1 MGNKEAEAE
10 RGNPMGNQFR
20 EAEETFGRLRA
31 LFNERRIS
39 QREFIDTLKQLRIKD
54 EDGKFWMIGA
64 QTGKW
69 YFFDGDDWVQAKP
82 PSQHERK
89 AICIYCGFENDLET
103 ETCVRCGSRKKEDAG
118 QRLCPRCGAKLE
130 DPDVA
135 CPACTGDA
143 GAAQSTSSV
152 PSARKSAIAEGQE
165 MTIRSFHGVSFF
177 WFFGVLGVFAGM
189 LLGLLVGVT
198 GFFPG
203 LVAALPG
210 FFADIQGKLLGGIVF
225 TVAGGFFGF
234 IVGGPAGFAAA
245 AAANGVLSLVGGI
258 KVLAVRAP
266 GQREDKD
273 RP

>member
-1 MGNKEAEAE
+1 MRHKEAEVE
-10 RGNPMGNQFR
+10 RGSPMGNQFR

-143 GAAQSTSSV
+143 GTAQSTSSV

-177 WFFGVLGVFAGM
+177 WFFGVLGLFAGI
-189 LLGLLVGVT
+189 LFGLLVGVT
-198 GFFPG
+198 SFFPG
-203 LVAALPG
+203 FVFRLPG
-210 FFADIQGKLLGGIVF
+210 FFQEIQGKLPGAVIF
-225 TVAGGFFGF
+225 TV
-234 IVGGPAGFAAA
+234 VGGLAGFVLFGAAGFLA
-245 AAANGVLSLVGGI
+245 AIGGNGILSLVGGV
-258 KVLAVRAP
+258 KVQASGIGGSGR
-266 GQREDKD
+266 D
-273 RP
+273 RRQD

>member
-1 MGNKEAEAE
+1 MAD
-10 RGNPMGNQFR
+10 QFR
-20 EAEETFGRLRA
+20 EVEASFGRLKEK
-31 LFNERRIS
+31 FGQGRIS
-39 QREFIDTLKQLRIKD
+39 QREFIDSLKQLRIKD
-54 EDGKFWMIGA
+54 EEGRFWMIGA
-64 QTGKW
+64 QSGKW
-69 YFFDGDDWVQAKP
+69 YFFNGDDWVQAKP
-82 PSQHERK
+82 PSFSERK
-89 AICIYCGFENDLET
+89 AICIYCGYENDLEA
-103 ETCVRCGSRKKEDAG
+103 ETCVRCGSQRPQTGTG
-118 QRLCPRCGAKLE
+118 QLCPQCGARLE
-130 DPDVA
+130 NPAAPCPECEPPAGTAPDGNDPTGAPVRA
-135 CPACTGDA
+135 AGGTNLVIRALQPA
-143 GAAQSTSSV
+143 
-152 PSARKSAIAEGQE
+152 
-165 MTIRSFHGVSFF
+165 SFF